1 MTGFLLPMYCIINND
16 MNTPNI
22 DNKKTENNMHQLKHP
37 WEKYLPGPQI
47 RRILIII
54 LILIVGYVSW
64 KPVVSLIQKIRTN
77 AMQSLVAIPKPVDG
91 DKTSI
96 ELSVD
101 KDSDGDG
108 LADWQEALIGTNPEI
123 PNAEDSIP
131 QDVRYLVTSNAA
143 KNAVT
148 TEDKL
153 ALKIYQRLQTDPKGT
168 NIEEAIQAATTKE
181 LLDFANSLEGQIS
194 LYTMDDI
201 EYSEDNSEASYK
213 SKLESVKKIVIPD
226 DATIKTIYTS
236 LFNGE
241 NSAQLVLYQ
250 NSLAREI
257 SNLKVLPVPVPF
269 IENHLLLLN
278 NLKIMS
284 ESLSKTVFGVTD
296 QSTRIALFFVFQKN
310 YNLLVNNYDTMQR
323 MFATN

>member
-1 MTGFLLPMYCIINND
+1 

-54 LILIVGYVSW
+54 LILAVGYVSW

-77 AMQSLVAIPKPVDG
+77 AMQSLVAIPKPIG
-91 DKTSI
+91 GEKAAS
-96 ELSVD
+96 ELSID
-101 KDSDGDG
+101 KDTDGDG
-108 LADWQEALIGTNPEI
+108 LADWQEALIGTDPNI
-123 PNAEDSIP
+123 PNAEDSVP

-153 ALKIYQRLQTDPKGT
+153 ALKIYQRLQTDPKGN

-181 LLDFANSLEGQIS
+181 LLDLADSLEQQIAQ
-194 LYTMDDI
+194 YTLDDI
-201 EYSEDNSEASYK
+201 EYSEDNSEATYK
-213 SKLESVKKIVIPD
+213 TKLISVKKIVIPD
-226 DATIKTIYTS
+226 DATIKTLYTS

-250 NSLAREI
+250 NSLSREI
-257 SNLKVLPVPVPF
+257 INLKALPVPIAF

>member
-1 MTGFLLPMYCIINND
+1 MI
-16 MNTPNI
+16 TPNP
-22 DNKKTENNMHQLKHP
+22 DNNKIKNTINPMKHP

-47 RRILIII
+47 RRVLIII
-54 LILIVGYVSW
+54 LILIIGYALW
-64 KPVVSLIQKIRTN
+64 KPALSLIQKIRN
-77 AMQSLVAIPKPVDG
+77 SALQSLVAIPKPVG
-91 DKTSI
+91 GEKATS
-96 ELSVD
+96 ELSID
-101 KDSDGDG
+101 KDTDGDG
-108 LADWQEALIGTNPEI
+108 LADWQEALIGTDPNI
-123 PNAEDSIP
+123 PNAEDSVP

-153 ALKIYQRLQTDPKGT
+153 ALKIYQRLQTDPKGN
-168 NIEEAIQAATTKE
+168 NIDEAIQAATTKE
-181 LLDFANSLEGQIS
+181 LLDFADSLEQQITP
-194 LYTMDDI
+194 YTFDDI
-201 EYSEDNSEASYK
+201 EYSDDNSESAYK

-226 DATIKTIYTS
+226 DATIKTLYTS

-250 NSLAREI
+250 NSLSHEI
-257 SNLKVLPVPVPF
+257 TNLKALPVPTPF

-323 MFATN
+323 MFVAN

>member
-1 MTGFLLPMYCIINND
+1 V
-16 MNTPNI
+16 
-22 DNKKTENNMHQLKHP
+22 
-37 WEKYLPGPQI
+37 
-47 RRILIII
+47 LIII
-54 LILIVGYVSW
+54 LILIIGYALW
-64 KPVVSLIQKIRTN
+64 KPAVSLIQKIRN
-77 AMQSLVAIPKPVDG
+77 SALQSLVAIPKPVG
-91 DKTSI
+91 GEKATS
-96 ELSVD
+96 ELSID
-101 KDSDGDG
+101 KDTDGDG
-108 LADWQEALIGTNPEI
+108 LADWQEALIGTDPNI
-123 PNAEDSIP
+123 PNAEDSVP

-153 ALKIYQRLQTDPKGT
+153 ALKIYQRLQTDPKGN
-168 NIEEAIQAATTKE
+168 NIDEAIQAATTKE
-181 LLDFANSLEGQIS
+181 LLDFADSLEQQITP
-194 LYTMDDI
+194 YTFDDI
-201 EYSEDNSEASYK
+201 EYSDDNSESAYK

-226 DATIKTIYTS
+226 DATIKTLYTS

-250 NSLAREI
+250 NSLSHEI
-257 SNLKVLPVPVPF
+257 TNLKALPVPTPF

-323 MFATN
+323 MFVAN